1 MKLLEKIKDARTGKD
16 FSALNSDMQF
26 WVEQFNFKAPLMT
39 VVSDVIYEAT
49 TDIENY
55 QQCAIIDPENSEYYN
70 GMPEWARELLTTWVE
85 TPEKLVAAVN
95 RLEPIFYAELER
107 LNIVT
112 LDGASDISMEFREYL
127 YV

>member
-1 MKLLEKIKDARTGKD
+1 MTLLEKIKNAQTGED
-16 FSALNSDMQF
+16 FSALNSDIQF

-49 TDIENY
+49 TDIEGY
-55 QQCAIIDPENSEYYN
+55 QQRAISDPENAEYYN
-70 GMPEWARELLTTWVE
+70 GTREWARELLTTWVE

-112 LDGASDISMEFREYL
+112 LDDASDISMEFREYL
-127 YV
+127 YI